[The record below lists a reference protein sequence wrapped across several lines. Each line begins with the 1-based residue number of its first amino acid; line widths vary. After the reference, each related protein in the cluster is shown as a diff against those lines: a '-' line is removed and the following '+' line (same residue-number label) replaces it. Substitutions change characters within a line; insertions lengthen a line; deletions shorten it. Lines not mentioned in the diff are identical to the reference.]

1 MADQLPLVVLGTA
14 PNWTSLSQLKTGDRL
29 AGIVNH
35 VDFGNDAVMAS
46 SSSGAVAAQS
56 MPSGTVLANL
66 GSGVTGVT
74 LQALSAA
81 LGAVT
86 SLGSL
91 SDVNTMGATTGDTLV
106 YNATTSQFE
115 TAPIS
120 LESLTDTGTAGYE
133 FTGGFADRLS
143 GQAGQNDYGTFV
155 GYTQAMVDADQWLR
169 FGFSN
174 AAQVA
179 NDVAYWTDPDPSAD
193 PDFDQTKGLFG
204 GVHMPPGVSNLF
216 DFSFSTPSYSDEV
229 TGAALNYT
237 AADGSIDFSGCKVGD
252 LALVRF
258 DFNIIPQVANT
269 TIEIALIWQT
279 RDAGGNPTFTFPL
292 TGTPIFYGA
301 GSVGNTF
308 LNRPT
313 LSAYFASNEDV
324 NARALLAVKADNPV
338 QVAPLTTLVIINR

>member
-1 MADQLPLVVLGTA
+1 MADQLPLVVLGTY
-14 PNWTSLSQLKTGDRL
+14 PNWTGLSQLKTGDRL
-29 AGIVNH
+29 AGVVNH

-91 SDVNTMGATTGDTLV
+91 SDVNTMGATTGDTPV
-106 YNATTSQFE
+106 YNGTTSKFE
-115 TAPIS
+115 ARAINLDE
-120 LESLTDTGTAGYE
+120 LETVAGGYE
-133 FTGGFADRLS
+133 FTGGFTDRLS
-143 GQAGQNDYGTFV
+143 GQSGQNDYGTFV
-155 GYTQAMVDADQWLR
+155 GYTQAMADEDQWLR
-169 FGFSN
+169 FGFSD

-179 NDVAYWTDPDPSAD
+179 NDVAYWDDPDPDLD

-216 DFSFSTPSYSDEV
+216 DFSFSTPSYSNEV
-229 TGAALNYT
+229 TAAALNYT
-237 AADGSIDFSGCKVGD
+237 AADGSIDFSECKVGD

-279 RDAGGNPTFTFPL
+279 RDANGNPTFTFPL